1 MSNGRRVAGVGF
13 LVLLTGMSFIVALRP
28 VRADSKCDF
37 NSWELERVSIESATA
52 PQELLD
58 LEDPVWRD
66 SGTLSDSGGNVTVSG
81 CRCGMVIFE

>member
-37 NSWELERVSIESATA
+37 NSWELERVSI
-52 PQELLD
+52 
-58 LEDPVWRD
+58 
-66 SGTLSDSGGNVTVSG
+66 
-81 CRCGMVIFE
+81 